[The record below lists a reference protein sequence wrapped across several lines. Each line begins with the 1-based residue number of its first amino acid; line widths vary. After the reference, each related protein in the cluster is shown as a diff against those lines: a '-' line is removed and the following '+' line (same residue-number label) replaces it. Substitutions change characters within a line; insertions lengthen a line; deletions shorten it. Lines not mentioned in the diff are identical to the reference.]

1 MSDVTDEDATR
12 MLATCPQQGVC
23 AGLVEFEERHDTRT
37 ERQHHR
43 ANEFANF
50 AVTSDPDNSSLSSDK
65 MGSVEMKL
73 HEVRSLV

>member
-1 MSDVTDEDATR
+1 MSRVNRACRTR
-12 MLATCPQQGVC
+12 MLATCPQQVVRV
-23 AGLVEFEERHDTRT
+23 GLAEFEERHDTRT